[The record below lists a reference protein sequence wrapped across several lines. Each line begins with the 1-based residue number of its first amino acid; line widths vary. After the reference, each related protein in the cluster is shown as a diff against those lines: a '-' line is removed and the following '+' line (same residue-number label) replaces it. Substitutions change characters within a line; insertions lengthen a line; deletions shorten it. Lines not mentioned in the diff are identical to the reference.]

1 MATTYVRRVNL
12 KATMSDAEVAAYWR
26 FMFDEAIPVFQ
37 KVAGVR
43 SIRIFSGAGALR
55 AETAGPGP
63 LQPERRTPRRKTAG
77 IRTAT
82 KYIRRRIAFY
92 FWGLAGLSGAAAS
105 MRCGRSSPVPREI
118 TPARA

>member
-12 KATMSDAEVAAYWR
+12 KATMSDAEVGAYWR

-55 AETAGPGP
+55 ADIRAVIEMDDAGVYERLLADAQVRKVIGKVYAAWDMTTASQTF
-63 LQPERRTPRRKTAG
+63 LREVTPEFVRS
-77 IRTAT
+77 
-82 KYIRRRIAFY
+82 
-92 FWGLAGLSGAAAS
+92 LSGA
-105 MRCGRSSPVPREI
+105 
-118 TPARA
+118 